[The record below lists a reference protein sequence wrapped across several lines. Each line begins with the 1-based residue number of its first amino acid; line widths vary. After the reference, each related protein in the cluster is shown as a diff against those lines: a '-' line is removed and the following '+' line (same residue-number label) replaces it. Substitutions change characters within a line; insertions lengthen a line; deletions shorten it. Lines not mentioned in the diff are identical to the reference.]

1 MKPDTI
7 AGRVMGIKILH
18 ISDIHLGSGQNHGR
32 TNPLTGLNTRVEDF
46 HRALQTAVDQA
57 LSLPVDVVL
66 FTGDAFPDATPAP
79 WIQELFAQQFLR
91 LVAAQ
96 IPVLL
101 LVGNHDQHTQG
112 EGGASLSI
120 YRALQV
126 PGVLVGESLTTY
138 TLETRNGAIQI
149 VTLPWITR
157 SMLLTKPETQGL
169 SMSEIN
175 ELLLTRL
182 REVLA
187 GEILNLDE
195 NIPAILAAHV
205 MADKALF
212 GAERLLS
219 AGKNLTVP
227 LSLLAQPCFRYVALG
242 HVHRHQVLYEKPPV
256 VYAGSIERVDFSEE
270 EEQKGYVLID
280 ITPTETRF
288 EFCPLPTRLMRTIR
302 VDVTQSADPQTELL
316 TRIQNTPIADGIIRL
331 IYRLQA
337 EQLPKINEAQIR
349 SALATAHSYT
359 LQPELVNEQPRQRV
373 TQVDLSQVLDPM
385 TVLEQYVQ
393 ENENLHPL
401 KTDLLLAAQALLAGV
416 EPGWTEAPSAIPTPE
431 TAQLPLSF

>member
-1 MKPDTI
+1 
-7 AGRVMGIKILH
+7 MGIRILH
-18 ISDIHLGSGQNHGR
+18 VSDIHLGSGQNHGR

-46 HRALQTAVDQA
+46 ARALQTCVDQA
-57 LSLPVDVVL
+57 LDLPVDVVL

-91 LVAAQ
+91 LVAAH

-120 YRALQV
+120 YRALHV
-126 PGVLVGESLTTY
+126 PGVIVGESLTTH
-138 TLETRNGAIQI
+138 TLETRNGKLQMM
-149 VTLPWITR
+149 TLPWITR

-169 SMSEIN
+169 SMGDIN

-182 REVLA
+182 REVLE
-187 GEILNLDE
+187 GEILSLDE
-195 NIPAILAAHV
+195 HIPTVLAAHV

-219 AGKNLTVP
+219 AGKTLTVP
-227 LSLLAQPCFRYVALG
+227 LSLLAQPCFCYVALG
-242 HVHRHQVLYEKPPV
+242 HVHRHQVLHQNPPV

-270 EEQKGYVLID
+270 DEPKGYVLIEVE
-280 ITPTETRF
+280 PTETRF
-288 EFCPLPTRLMRTIR
+288 EFYPLPTRLMHTIR
-302 VDVTQSADPQTELL
+302 VDLTQSTDPQTELL
-316 TRIQNTPIADGIIRL
+316 DKIQKAPIEDAIIRV
-331 IYRLQA
+331 IYRIKA
-337 EQLPKINEAQIR
+337 EQIAKINEAQIR
-349 SALATAHSYT
+349 SVLATAHST
-359 LQPELVNEQPRQRV
+359 TIQPELVNEQPRQRV

-385 TVLEQYVQ
+385 TVLEQFVS

-401 KTDLLLAAQALLAGV
+401 KMDLLLAAQALLAGT
-416 EPGWTEAPSAIPTPE
+416 EPEWSEPVVPAISTPE
-431 TAQLPLSF
+431 TAQLPLGF

>member
-1 MKPDTI
+1 
-7 AGRVMGIKILH
+7 
-18 ISDIHLGSGQNHGR
+18 LGK
-32 TNPLTGLNTRVEDF
+32 
-46 HRALQTAVDQA
+46 
-57 LSLPVDVVL
+57 
-66 FTGDAFPDATPAP
+66 
-79 WIQELFAQQFLR
+79 
-91 LVAAQ
+91 
-96 IPVLL
+96 LL
-101 LVGNHDQHTQG
+101 LNPRGR
-112 EGGASLSI
+112 GASLSI

-126 PGVLVGESLTTY
+126 PGVIVGESLTTY

-169 SMSEIN
+169 SMTEIN

-195 NIPAILAAHV
+195 HIPAILAAHV

-242 HVHRHQVLYEKPPV
+242 HVHRHQVLCEKPPV

-337 EQLPKINEAQIR
+337 EQLPKINEAQLR

-385 TVLEQYVQ
+385 TVLEQYVR
-393 ENENLHPL
+393 ENEHLHPL
-401 KTDLLLAAQALLAGV
+401 KTDLLAAAQALLAGV
-416 EPGWTEAPSAIPTPE
+416 EPEWTEAPPAIPTPE

>member
-1 MKPDTI
+1 MT
-7 AGRVMGIKILH
+7 
-18 ISDIHLGSGQNHGR
+18 
-32 TNPLTGLNTRVEDF
+32 
-46 HRALQTAVDQA
+46 
-57 LSLPVDVVL
+57 
-66 FTGDAFPDATPAP
+66 
-79 WIQELFAQQFLR
+79 
-91 LVAAQ
+91 
-96 IPVLL
+96 
-101 LVGNHDQHTQG
+101 
-112 EGGASLSI
+112 
-120 YRALQV
+120 
-126 PGVLVGESLTTY
+126 
-138 TLETRNGAIQI
+138 
-149 VTLPWITR
+149 
-157 SMLLTKPETQGL
+157 
-169 SMSEIN
+169 EIN

-195 NIPAILAAHV
+195 HIPAILAAHV

-242 HVHRHQVLYEKPPV
+242 HVHRHQVLCEKPPV

-385 TVLEQYVQ
+385 TVLEQYVR
-393 ENENLHPL
+393 ENEHLHPL
-401 KTDLLLAAQALLAGV
+401 KTDLLAAAQALLAGV
-416 EPGWTEAPSAIPTPE
+416 EPAWTEAPPAIPTPE